1 MLTRLP
7 DASAACIIADPPWL
21 YSGGQEAGHTGLAG
35 HHYKGLPDKVIAAH
49 LALTYR
55 VAAPDSYL
63 MIWATFP
70 KLLEWARE
78 DAILRSA
85 GGQTTKGQPL
95 GWEYVS
101 GGAWGK
107 IGTLGVG
114 YHFRG
119 DAELLLLYR
128 KGNPKPLGG
137 SKSNLWLAERTPVHS
152 EKPQR
157 ALEALVSMG
166 AAPGDLVV
174 DCYAGESASL
184 ALVCRRLGRR
194 YVGAELSSKRW
205 RLAMARLSQQEMI
218 LEGVA

>member
-1 MLTRLP
+1 
-7 DASAACIIADPPWL
+7 
-21 YSGGQEAGHTGLAG
+21 
-35 HHYKGLPDKVIAAH
+35 LPDKVIAAH
-49 LALTYR
+49 LVLTWR

-63 MIWATFP
+63 MVWATFP

-85 GGQTTKGQPL
+85 GGHTAKGQPL

-119 DAELLLLYR
+119 DTELLLLYK
-128 KGNPKPLGG
+128 KGNPRPIGG

-184 ALVCRRLGRR
+184 ALVCRRLKRR
-194 YVGAELSSKRW
+194 YVGGELDTARHA
-205 RLAMARLSQQEMI
+205 LAMARLSQQEI
-218 LEGVA
+218 TWEHVA